1 MFFITFTDFINS
13 MNLESSGTSF
23 LQIIATMALTFALS
37 LVIFWVYKRTYQ
49 GVMYSK
55 SYNVSLIALA
65 LVTSSV
71 IMAVTSNIILSLGMV
86 GALSIVRFRA
96 AIKDPMDIVYMFWAI
111 SAGIITGAR
120 LYIIAI
126 VTCVIIAVVLLIY
139 SKLRISEGPC
149 LIIIGYTDSAIED
162 QLFHILNNH
171 GERYKIKSR
180 IQDDDHTEMTIEL
193 SSDKKSLEI
202 TNQLKKLNSVMNVA
216 MMSYDGE
223 YAA

>member
-1 MFFITFTDFINS
+1 MTFTDFINS

-37 LVIFWVYKRTYQ
+37 LIVFWVYKRTYQ

-55 SYNVSLIALA
+55 SFNVSLIALA

-193 SSDKKSLEI
+193 SSAKKSLEI
-202 TNQLKKLNSVMNVA
+202 TNELKKLNGVMNVA

>member
-1 MFFITFTDFINS
+1 MTFTDFINS

-23 LQIIATMALTFALS
+23 LQIIATMVLTFALS
-37 LVIFWVYKRTYQ
+37 LIIFWVYKRTYQ

-55 SYNVSLIALA
+55 SFNVSLIALA

-111 SAGIITGAR
+111 SAGIITGAG
-120 LYIIAI
+120 LYIIAV
-126 VTCVIIAVVLLIY
+126 VTCIIIAVVLLIY

-149 LIIIGYTDSAIED
+149 LIIIGYTESAIED

-202 TNQLKKLNSVMNVA
+202 TGQLKKMNSVMNVA

>member
-1 MFFITFTDFINS
+1 MTFTDFINS
-13 MNLESSGTSF
+13 MNLESSGTPF

-37 LVIFWVYKRTYQ
+37 LIVFWVYKRTYQ

-55 SYNVSLIALA
+55 SFNVSLIALA

-111 SAGIITGAR
+111 SVGIITGAG
-120 LYIIAI
+120 LYIIAV
-126 VTCVIIAVVLLIY
+126 VTCIFIAVVLLIY

-149 LIIIGYTDSAIED
+149 LIIIGYTESAIED

-202 TNQLKKLNSVMNVA
+202 TNELKKLNSVMNVA

>member
-1 MFFITFTDFINS
+1 MTFTDFINS

-23 LQIIATMALTFALS
+23 LQIIATMVLTFALS
-37 LVIFWVYKRTYQ
+37 LIIFWVYKRTYQ

-55 SYNVSLIALA
+55 SFNVSLIALA

-111 SAGIITGAR
+111 SAGIITGAG
-120 LYIIAI
+120 LYIIAV
-126 VTCVIIAVVLLIY
+126 VTCIIIAVVLLIY

-149 LIIIGYTDSAIED
+149 LIIIGYTESAIED

-202 TNQLKKLNSVMNVA
+202 TNELKKLNGVMNVA